1 MVRVAPD
8 VRLHYLDFGGR
19 GPTIVFLAGLGNTA
33 HAFDDFAP
41 RFTDRFHCMALTRRG
56 FGESDHPTDGYD
68 TPRLVEDIRAALDT
82 LGLGRVTLVGHSI
95 AGEEMTRFAATH
107 PDRVDRLVYLDAAYD
122 RISADSMFQEI
133 FPVSPNVPVR
143 PMPTAADTAT
153 PAAYVAFVHRTRGL
167 NIPEADIRTR
177 YRYDGWNEEITLAY
191 QSMTVE
197 HPPYRA
203 VRAPA
208 LAIYAVID
216 AVSQLE
222 PWQRADRAHA
232 AGLQEAIRG
241 SEFVDR
247 RLRSKFKSQV
257 AHAEVVEI
265 HGGHHWIFVSN
276 ADEVVTAMRRF
287 LASNR

>member
-1 MVRVAPD
+1 
-8 VRLHYLDFGGR
+8 
-19 GPTIVFLAGLGNTA
+19 
-33 HAFDDFAP
+33 
-41 RFTDRFHCMALTRRG
+41 
-56 FGESDHPTDGYD
+56 
-68 TPRLVEDIRAALDT
+68 
-82 LGLGRVTLVGHSI
+82 
-95 AGEEMTRFAATH
+95 
-107 PDRVDRLVYLDAAYD
+107 
-122 RISADSMFQEI
+122 MFQEI
-133 FPVSPNVPVR
+133 FPVSPNVPAR

-197 HPPYRA
+197 HPAYRA

-265 HGGHHWIFVSN
+265 RGGHHWIFVSN
-276 ADEVVTAMRRF
+276 VDEVVTAMRRF
-287 LASNR
+287 LASSR